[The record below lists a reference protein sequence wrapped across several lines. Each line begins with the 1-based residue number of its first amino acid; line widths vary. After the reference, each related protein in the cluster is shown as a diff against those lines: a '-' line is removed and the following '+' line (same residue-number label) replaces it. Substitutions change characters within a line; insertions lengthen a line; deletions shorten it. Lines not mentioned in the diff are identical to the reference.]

1 MLKSVFFIIFLS
13 ASLILIGCGGGEAPT
28 NVKNNADSG
37 KRETRNLSGFK
48 KIKAGDSVTLEITVQ
63 KDFSVMV
70 ETGDK
75 ELQYVSTQISGDTL
89 NITTDKDKIS
99 SVNKA
104 VLKISMPELI
114 ELEVSGITDANVTD
128 AKTESLKLQAN
139 NMSKIKISGETK
151 KLNANGNGKSL
162 IIAENLKTENAEVEV
177 NGASQATVAPTNE
190 LNAKANGASLVT
202 YIGEPKKIK
211 KNTTGEGAVQKN

>member
-1 MLKSVFFIIFLS
+1 MLKFVFFIIFLS
-13 ASLILIGCGGGEAPT
+13 ASLILGGCGGEAPT

-37 KRETRNLSGFK
+37 RRETRNLSGFK

-63 KDFSVMV
+63 KDFSVTV

-104 VLKISMPELI
+104 VLKISMPELV

-128 AKTESLKLQAN
+128 AKSDSLKLQAN

-151 KLNANGNGKSL
+151 NLNANGNGKSL
-162 IIAENLKTENAEVEV
+162 ILAENLKTENAEVEV

-211 KNTTGEGAVQKN
+211 KTTTGEGAVQKN

>member
-1 MLKSVFFIIFLS
+1 MLKSVFFILFLS
-13 ASLILIGCGGGEAPT
+13 ASLILSGCGGEAPT
-28 NVKNNADSG
+28 NVKNNSDSG
-37 KRETRNLSGFK
+37 RRETRNLSGFK

-63 KDFSVMV
+63 KDFSVTV

-75 ELQYVSTQISGDTL
+75 ELQYVTTQINGDTL

-104 VLKISMPELI
+104 VLKISMPELV
-114 ELEVSGITDANVTD
+114 ELEVSGITDATVSD
-128 AKTESLKLQAN
+128 AKSDSLKLQAN

-151 KLNANGNGKSL
+151 NLNANGNGKSL
-162 IIAENLKTENAEVEV
+162 ILAEKLKTENAEVEV

-211 KNTTGEGAVQKN
+211 KTTTGEGAVQKN

>member
-1 MLKSVFFIIFLS
+1 MLKFVFFIIFLS
-13 ASLILIGCGGGEAPT
+13 ASLILGGCGGEAPT

-63 KDFSVMV
+63 KDFSVTV

-75 ELQYVSTQISGDTL
+75 ELQYVTTQISGDTL

-104 VLKISMPELI
+104 VLKISMPELV
-114 ELEVSGITDANVTD
+114 ELEVSGITDATVSD
-128 AKTESLKLQAN
+128 AKSESLKLQAN

-151 KLNANGNGKSL
+151 NLKANGNGKSL
-162 IIAENLKTENAEVEV
+162 ILAENLKTENAEVEV

-211 KNTTGEGAVQKN
+211 KTTTGEGAVQKN

>member
-1 MLKSVFFIIFLS
+1 MLKSVFFIFFLS
-13 ASLILIGCGGGEAPT
+13 ASLILSGCGSEAPT

-37 KRETRNLSGFK
+37 KRETRNLTGFK

-63 KDFSVMV
+63 KDFSVTV

-89 NITTDKDKIS
+89 NITTDKDKIT

-128 AKTESLKLQAN
+128 AKSESLKLQAN

-151 KLNANGNGKSL
+151 NLNANGNGKSL
-162 IIAENLKTENAEVEV
+162 IVADKLKTENAEVEV

>member
-1 MLKSVFFIIFLS
+1 MLKFVFFIIFLS
-13 ASLILIGCGGGEAPT
+13 ASLILGGCGGEAPT

-63 KDFSVMV
+63 KDFSVTV

-75 ELQYVSTQISGDTL
+75 ELQYVTTQISGDTL

-104 VLKISMPELI
+104 VLKISMPELV
-114 ELEVSGITDANVTD
+114 ELEVSGITDATVSD
-128 AKTESLKLQAN
+128 AKSDSLKLQAN

-151 KLNANGNGKSL
+151 NLKANGNGKSL
-162 IIAENLKTENAEVEV
+162 ILAEKLKTENAEVEV

-211 KNTTGEGAVQKN
+211 KTTTGEGAVQKN